1 MWEAIKEVLT
11 SSNAV
16 GVLLILGFLLVVIII
31 VAVVLFRCNVK
42 NSGSKKGEK
51 LCSI

>member
-16 GVLLILGFLLVVIII
+16 GVLLILGFLLLVLII
-31 VAVVLFRCNVK
+31 VAVVLIKGNLK

>member
-1 MWEAIKEVLT
+1 MWSAIKDILT

-16 GVLLILGFLLVVIII
+16 GVLLILGFLVIVLIV
-31 VAVVLFRCNVK
+31 VAVVLFRCNLK